1 MKTVLISGSGS
12 GMGLLTAQTLMRA
25 GYVVYA
31 GVRDP
36 DGRSKERRH
45 ALEDY
50 ARAHAAQVRV
60 VDMDIDSEASC
71 QRAVEQVVAEHC
83 HLDVVIHNA
92 AHLYIG
98 MAEGFTAEQLADS
111 FNTNAVGAHRLNR
124 AALPQ
129 LRKQGH
135 GTLLYVGSTITRIVA
150 PFMMPYVAG
159 KYALD
164 AVAETTA
171 YEVQPL
177 GIETVI
183 VLPGTFMDGTSHF
196 QTAVHPQ
203 DTQAVDGYAAVQPE
217 FDNYSPGLRRLFRDA
232 QPAPVQAVADA
243 IARVLALPVGAKPL
257 RITVDFA
264 DYGAEAINAVVE
276 AQTERVFRIMGME
289 RLRSVATQ
297 SSTS

>member
-183 VLPGTFMDGTSHF
+183 VMPGTFMDGTS
-196 QTAVHPQ
+196 Q